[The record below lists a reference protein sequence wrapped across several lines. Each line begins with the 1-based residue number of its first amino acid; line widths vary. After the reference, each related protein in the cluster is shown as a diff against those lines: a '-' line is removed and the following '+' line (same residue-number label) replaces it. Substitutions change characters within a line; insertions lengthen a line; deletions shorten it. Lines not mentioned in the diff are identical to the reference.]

1 MNVRRTL
8 TDARAHDALD
18 AALDRLVQ
26 GLPADASIAAD
37 EGLEPLLQTAR
48 AAREALSAEVPE
60 DLARAHLAALGEME
74 VRERARPRHRL
85 AFVLIAAAV
94 TVVLLGGAAVAAS
107 GSSLP
112 GQLLYPVKRAVEKID
127 LALHRDPASQARLHL
142 EFAQRRLTELSD
154 LLALRRAGETVDV
167 GAAMSAYQSEVAKVQ
182 AAIAT
187 DVTDPGY
194 QALLGSV
201 DDQLTGHLAV
211 LSALRDDTVAGPAQT
226 AIQNAIDRAQTA
238 QTAVSNSHTEN
249 NLPPV
254 QPTKPPSK
262 RPSTPP
268 SRSPSRT
275 N

>member
-1 MNVRRTL
+1 M

-18 AALDRLVQ
+18 AALDHLVQ
-26 GLPADASIAAD
+26 GLPADAPMSAG
-37 EGLEPLLQTAR
+37 EGLEPLLWTAR
-48 AAREALSAEVPE
+48 AAREALSVEVPE
-60 DLARAHLAALGEME
+60 DVVRAHLAALGEME
-74 VRERARPRHRL
+74 PPVRSRPRHRV
-85 AFVLIAAAV
+85 AFVLIAAAI
-94 TVVLLGGAAVAAS
+94 TTVLLGGAAVAAS

-167 GAAMSAYQSEVAKVQ
+167 GAAMSAYQSEVAKFQ
-182 AAIAT
+182 AAI
-187 DVTDPGY
+187 VTDAANPGY

-201 DDQLTGHLAV
+201 EDQLQGHLAV
-211 LSALRDDTVAGPAQT
+211 LSALRDNTVAGPAQT

-238 QTAVSNSHTEN
+238 QAAVSKSHNENS
-249 NLPPV
+249 PSPV
-254 QPTKPPSK
+254 GPTKPPDK

-268 SRSPSRT
+268 SHSPSRS

>member
-1 MNVRRTL
+1 VKRTL

-26 GLPADASIAAD
+26 GLPADAPIAAG

-48 AAREALSAEVPE
+48 AAREALSVQVP
-60 DLARAHLAALGEME
+60 DDVVRAHLAALPELPTIGG
-74 VRERARPRHRL
+74 ARPRHRL

-107 GSSLP
+107 GSALP
-112 GQLLYPVKRAVEKID
+112 GGLLYPVKRAVERID

-154 LLALRRAGETVDV
+154 LLALQRAGQTVDI
-167 GAAMSAYQSEVAKVQ
+167 GAAMSAYQAEVANVQ

-187 DVTDPGY
+187 DAADPGY

-201 DDQLTGHLAV
+201 EDQLQGHLAV
-211 LSALRDDTVAGPAQT
+211 LSALRDNTVAGPAQT
-226 AIQNAIDRAQTA
+226 AIQNAIDKAQTA
-238 QTAVSNSHTEN
+238 QTAVSRSHTEGSP
-249 NLPPV
+249 PPV
-254 QPTKPPSK
+254 QPATSPSK
-262 RPSTPP
+262 HPSPAP
-268 SRSPSRT
+268 SHSPRSH
-275 N
+275 